1 MNLVI
6 AGVNKNFEP
15 GLTVSEL
22 LVLEKVQNPEYVTVA
37 LNDQFVDNPLESKK
51 VLNDGDQVEFLYF
64 MGGGQISVGAAGLMK
79 GPSQPSP
86 LAWPEI
92 SPKGALEVA
101 KNGLYQPTA

>member
-6 AGVNKNFEP
+6 AGVNKAFDQ

-37 LNDQFVDNPLESKK
+37 LNDEFVDNPLESKK

-64 MGGGQISVGAAGLMK
+64 MGGGQGLGLSPGAF
-79 GPSQPSP
+79 GPKAFGPGQ
-86 LAWPEI
+86 
-92 SPKGALEVA
+92 KF
-101 KNGLYQPTA
+101 